1 MNPEDAT
8 VSIDTGTPQLRF
20 HLDGRVAVLTLNR
33 PEAMNALSVE
43 LTPAIRRGI
52 QRCADDPAIG
62 ALLITGAGKAF
73 CAGGDVK
80 GMGDRFEGAQR
91 SASERIADLQHRQR
105 TLTGA
110 LYRLQKPSVAALPGA
125 AVGAGLALALACD
138 LRILGKAAFMATGYA
153 RLAMSGDYGVNWFL
167 TRLAGPG
174 AARDMM
180 LTGRR
185 VDAAECKAFGLASQ
199 VVEDA
204 ALQATALRTAH
215 ALAAVAGAAVRDI
228 KKNLDEALHLALED
242 AMDHEAERLIRLV
255 DSDEHRQAAAAFRN
269 RSQAKRSPT

>member
-1 MNPEDAT
+1 MSPDESNL
-8 VSIDTGTPQLRF
+8 SIDTGTPQLRF

-33 PEAMNALSVE
+33 PEAMNALSGE

-91 SASERIADLQHRQR
+91 SEPERIADLQHKQR

-110 LYRLQKPSVAALPGA
+110 LYRLQKPSIAALPGA

-138 LRILGKAAFMATGYA
+138 MRILGASAFMATGYA

-185 VDAAECKAFGLASQ
+185 VEAAECKAFGLASQ
-199 VVEDA
+199 VVADA
-204 ALQATALRTAH
+204 ELQAAALRTAH
-215 ALAAVAGAAVRDI
+215 ALASVAGAAVRSI
-228 KKNLDEALHLALED
+228 KQNLDEALQLELEP
-242 AMDHEAERLIRLV
+242 AMDHEAERLIRLL
-255 DSDEHRQAAAAFRN
+255 DSDEHRQAAEAFRN
-269 RSQAKRSPT
+269 RSKDSR